1 MLNAFLSTMG
11 LSSKKDDAIVRAD
24 GVVYRSTNISGV
36 SQMAAQSFDNELVV
50 EKVGEYAY
58 NLSIRNLDPEDEVP
72 VYVTVPLT
80 RHVQFKKVPNKGLGL
95 SSGFEFLDAEG
106 IPVFFEYLGEEED
119 YDVVYIV
126 VAQACWEAELK
137 QDSAQQSEEAS
148 VEWYEKQ
155 FPGALPQAPV
165 ASPSAS
171 VPLTSPNAPT
181 SRVAAPEG
189 STLVQVNGKYLVAEF
204 TSYNEEKDTYAY
216 KNKGLRTISIIQG
229 ANGSYFLTIADGS
242 DLELNVLLSDSFDPA
257 FTSKEM
263 NEMEW
268 SDVNAEQSYI
278 FRFSSPDTAT
288 QFKHVLIPSLY
299 ETKTQQKFNKLGKND
314 KINMLMS
321 YDFLS
326 DDEDEEVDFSESDEE
341 SFEQMVTVSG
351 AGVNRPTSPEKN
363 SFMAAGRKTDF
374 SFVSRGRGFGVYKM
388 NGDEVSYQKSVD
400 GLQDKNGHTIDPES
414 MMVHDEDE
422 KLLMLNKRDKNSV
435 YQMDIETG
443 HMVSEFQTDGM
454 TAKALIPITHNA
466 QSTPQK
472 DFRLLSGAGFLR
484 IDPRIAGGVVQ
495 NEVFQ
500 WSGATSKFECAATT
514 ADGDLVI
521 GSRLGKINLYSRER
535 FAGGGRG
542 VGLGDRK
549 SATTV
554 LPGRGD
560 PILGV
565 DVTKDGSYVV
575 ATCQR
580 YLLFYNT
587 HPRGLAENA
596 FKKPA
601 AKAMR
606 PPMKLSIRPTDLKK
620 FGESNFKH
628 AAFNYNGPETTIVAS
643 SGKNVITWSVARVL
657 LAVITTSPLYH
668 LTQGPSSLQRL
679 YHRSHGGRSCRW

>member
-1 MLNAFLSTMG
+1 
-11 LSSKKDDAIVRAD
+11 
-24 GVVYRSTNISGV
+24 
-36 SQMAAQSFDNELVV
+36 
-50 EKVGEYAY
+50 
-58 NLSIRNLDPEDEVP
+58 
-72 VYVTVPLT
+72 
-80 RHVQFKKVPNKGLGL
+80 
-95 SSGFEFLDAEG
+95 
-106 IPVFFEYLGEEED
+106 
-119 YDVVYIV
+119 
-126 VAQACWEAELK
+126 
-137 QDSAQQSEEAS
+137 
-148 VEWYEKQ
+148 
-155 FPGALPQAPV
+155 
-165 ASPSAS
+165 
-171 VPLTSPNAPT
+171 
-181 SRVAAPEG
+181 
-189 STLVQVNGKYLVAEF
+189 
-204 TSYNEEKDTYAY
+204 
-216 KNKGLRTISIIQG
+216 
-229 ANGSYFLTIADGS
+229 
-242 DLELNVLLSDSFDPA
+242 
-257 FTSKEM
+257 
-263 NEMEW
+263 
-268 SDVNAEQSYI
+268 
-278 FRFSSPDTAT
+278 
-288 QFKHVLIPSLY
+288 
-299 ETKTQQKFNKLGKND
+299 
-314 KINMLMS
+314 
-321 YDFLS
+321 
-326 DDEDEEVDFSESDEE
+326 
-341 SFEQMVTVSG
+341 
-351 AGVNRPTSPEKN
+351 
-363 SFMAAGRKTDF
+363 
-374 SFVSRGRGFGVYKM
+374 
-388 NGDEVSYQKSVD
+388 
-400 GLQDKNGHTIDPES
+400 
-414 MMVHDEDE
+414 
-422 KLLMLNKRDKNSV
+422 
-435 YQMDIETG
+435 MDIETG

-643 SGKNVITWSVARVL
+643 SGKNVITWSVARARRRYNDYTIARMEEEVVGGDFTFNSDDKVVVAL
-657 LAVITTSPLYH
+657 PDSV
-668 LTQGPSSLQRL
+668 RL
-679 YHRSHGGRSCRW
+679 NVRTPKKNFRTPTKFRL